1 MPEGLA
7 TSEDIRSYRQLASH
21 TVSTG
26 TLVNYSILYTP
37 QTPFLTVQM
46 AYKSNFS

>member
-1 MPEGLA
+1 VPEGLA

-26 TLVNYSILYTP
+26 TLVNYSILYP
-37 QTPFLTVQM
+37 HKQRF
-46 AYKSNFS
+46 